1 MNDLFRNREIRS
13 IVIKLF
19 ILQLIFGIV
28 GFIIIDISM
37 DRINSQIVKR
47 DMALIGSILN
57 SDPELEDRIIPYITK
72 EVSQEDIDAGMKIL
86 TEYGYHDEMDKDYQ
100 PVLKDLKPSIQMAAV
115 VSMMFFIISL
125 ILIIMIEYRKVYKK
139 IQEIS
144 NVAEKVVEGDFS
156 IYLDEEGEGDFNIL
170 NHQFNQMT
178 NRLENSLDTLKQEK
192 TFLKNMIS
200 DISHQLK
207 TPLSSLIILNDIL
220 IEDTDIDLETQID
233 FLEKS
238 KRQLDRMEWLIINL
252 LKVARIEAGAIE
264 FKRENILLK
273 DVLDISL
280 KSLNTQ
286 LRGQEVSIEGNLESN
301 FYGDMDWTAEALI
314 NIIKNAG
321 EHGNGKIEIVL
332 ENTPL
337 FSSIM
342 IKDNGDG
349 IDKKHIPYIFER
361 FYKVS
366 SEIKPESIGI
376 GLNLSRVIIESQN
389 GTISVRSKRGE
400 GTEFNI
406 TFLKTSSI

>member
-13 IVIKLF
+13 IVIKFF

-57 SDPELEDRIIPYITK
+57 SNPELEDRIIPYITK

-220 IEDTDIDLETQID
+220 IADTDIDLETQID

-286 LRGQEVSIEGNLESN
+286 LRGQEISIEGDLKSN

-337 FSSIM
+337 FSSII

>member
-1 MNDLFRNREIRS
+1 MNDLFRNKEIRS
-13 IVIKLF
+13 IVIKLL

-28 GFIIIDISM
+28 GFIIIDVSM

-47 DMALIGSILN
+47 DTALIGSILN
-57 SDPELEDRIIPYITK
+57 SNPELEDRIIPYITK
-72 EVSQEDIDAGMKIL
+72 EVSQEDIDAGIKIL
-86 TEYGYHDEMDKDYQ
+86 MEYGYHDEMDKDYQ
-100 PVLKDLKPSIQMAAV
+100 PVLKDLKPSIQMAAI

-125 ILIIMIEYRKVYKK
+125 ILIIVIEYRKVYKK

-207 TPLSSLIILNDIL
+207 TPLSSLIVLNDIL

-238 KRQLDRMEWLIINL
+238 KRQLDRMEWLIVNL

-286 LRGQEVSIEGNLESN
+286 LRGQEISIEGNLESN
-301 FYGDMDWTAEALI
+301 FYGDRDWTAEALI

-337 FSSIM
+337 FSSII

-349 IDKKHIPYIFER
+349 IDKEHIPYIFER

-366 SEIKPESIGI
+366 SEVKPESIGI

-389 GTISVRSKRGE
+389 GTISVKSKRGE

>member
-57 SDPELEDRIIPYITK
+57 FNPELEDRIIPYITK

>member
-337 FSSIM
+337 FSSII